1 MGEDRAMQEQ
11 LPRDA
16 AVKPPWMDSR
26 RPRQAGTAPAVQAP
40 GLNVTGLVRTII
52 LLLTVWVCTPLAAQD
67 TAAGSLDEL
76 LERVRELQS
85 TESTINRERE
95 QRFLADK
102 QSRKQRLKETEALL
116 AAEQRRSEELQQ
128 AFDSNEKKLAELEQR
143 LRERAGSLAE
153 LSGIYRQVWGDTRA
167 TLENSLITSQL
178 PGRRTALDA
187 LALQQQLPSI
197 AQMEGLWFALQQE
210 MTESGKV
217 VSYQAQVV
225 SAGGSTQA
233 QRVTRVGPFNA
244 VAGGN
249 FLRYLPAGGTLQELP
264 RQPAARY
271 RSIAGKLETASPGI
285 VPMAIDPA
293 RGAVLDLLG
302 QLPSLGERVRQGRLV
317 GYIIIAITMI
327 GILVVLQ
334 RAWQLLSIGR
344 RIKKQ
349 LTSERP
355 DPGNPLG
362 RVIAVYHDNRG
373 IDTETLELKLD
384 EAILKNTPGL
394 QRGLAT
400 IRILAVIAPMLGLLG
415 TVTGLIETFQSITL
429 FGAGD
434 ARLMAGGISQALITT
449 VLGLSAAIPLI
460 LLHTALNSKSRR
472 LVGILEEQSAG
483 IIATHAERERH
494 HAACA

>member
-1 MGEDRAMQEQ
+1 MRV
-11 LPRDA
+11 LLT
-16 AVKPPWMDSR
+16 
-26 RPRQAGTAPAVQAP
+26 RPSSISGWAGAVQAP

-52 LLLTVWVCTPLAAQD
+52 LLLMVWVCAPLAAEG

-76 LERVRELQS
+76 LQRVRELQS
-85 TESTINRERE
+85 TESTLNQQRE

-102 QSRKQRLKETEALL
+102 RSRKQRLEETEALL
-116 AAEQRRSEELQQ
+116 AAEQRRSEKLQQ
-128 AFDSNEKKLAELEQR
+128 AFDSNEKKLVELEQR

-225 SAGGSTQA
+225 SAGGATQA

-271 RSIAGKLETASPGI
+271 RSIAGQLETASPGI

-293 RGAVLDLLG
+293 RGAVLDMLG
-302 QLPSLGERVRQGRLV
+302 QLPSLGERVMQGRLV
-317 GYIIIAITMI
+317 GYIIIAITII

-334 RAWQLLSIGR
+334 RAWHLSMIGR
-344 RIKKQ
+344 RIKRQ
-349 LTSERP
+349 LASDRP
-355 DPGNPLG
+355 DPANPLG
-362 RVIAVYHDNRG
+362 RVISVYHENRG

-483 IIATHAERERH
+483 IIATHAERERSH
-494 HAACA
+494 VACA

>member
-1 MGEDRAMQEQ
+1 M
-11 LPRDA
+11 
-16 AVKPPWMDSR
+16 
-26 RPRQAGTAPAVQAP
+26 
-40 GLNVTGLVRTII
+40 
-52 LLLTVWVCTPLAAQD
+52 LLLALCCCAPLSAQD
-67 TAAGSLDEL
+67 IKAGSLDEL
-76 LERVRELQS
+76 LTRVRELQS
-85 TESTINRERE
+85 AESTINRKRE
-95 QRFLADK
+95 QRFLAEK
-102 QSRKQRLKETEALL
+102 HSQKQRLEETEALL
-116 AAEQRRSEELQQ
+116 VAEQRRSDELQQ
-128 AFDSNEKKLAELEQR
+128 AFDSNEKKLVELEQR

-167 TLENSLITSQL
+167 TLENSLISTQL
-178 PGRRTALDA
+178 PGRMAALDE
-187 LALQQQLPSI
+187 LALQQELPSM

-217 VSYQAQVV
+217 VSYQARVV
-225 SAGGSTQA
+225 SAGGAAQP

-244 VAGGN
+244 VAGGS
-249 FLRYLPAGGTLQELP
+249 FLRYLPDSGNLQELP

-271 RSIAGKLETASPGI
+271 RSLAVELETAAPGI

-302 QLPSLGERVRQGRLV
+302 QLPSLGERVMQGRLV
-317 GYIIIAITMI
+317 GYIIIAITI
-327 GILVVLQ
+327 FGILVVLQ
-334 RAWQLLSIGR
+334 RAWQLSTIGR
-344 RIKKQ
+344 RINRQ
-349 LTSERP
+349 LASDRP

-362 RVIAVYHDNRG
+362 RVLAVYHENRG

-384 EAILKNTPGL
+384 EAILRHTPGL

-415 TVTGLIETFQSITL
+415 TVTGLIETFQSITQ
-429 FGAGD
+429 FGTGD

-483 IIATHAERERH
+483 IIASHAEQERQR
-494 HAACA
+494 AACA